1 MKREN
6 IPFKDLEKNNFLRF
20 VFSSQFFKV
29 FYIQKRSLFLPI
41 YGLNTAL
48 ANFQSRKKR

>member
-20 VFSSQFFKV
+20 VFSSQF
-29 FYIQKRSLFLPI
+29 
-41 YGLNTAL
+41 
-48 ANFQSRKKR
+48 QSILYTKTFIIFTYLWP

>member
-20 VFSSQFFKV
+20 VFSSQ
-29 FYIQKRSLFLPI
+29 L
-41 YGLNTAL
+41 
-48 ANFQSRKKR
+48 QSILYTKTFIIFTYLWP